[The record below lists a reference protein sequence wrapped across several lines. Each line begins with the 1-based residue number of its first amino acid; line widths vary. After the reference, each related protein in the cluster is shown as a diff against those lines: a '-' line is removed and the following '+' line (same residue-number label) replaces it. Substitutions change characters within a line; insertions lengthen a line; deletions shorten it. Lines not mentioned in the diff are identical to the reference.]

1 MFDFSDKGWVEFQDH
16 VRSQARELGTPAFGT
31 FELTPLCNFAC
42 KMCYVR
48 LDPKRMRELGRLRTV
63 DEWIDMARQALDAGT
78 VGITL
83 TGGEVLT
90 RPDFAE
96 IYEGI
101 VDQGGLVSV
110 LSNGSLVD
118 GSIVRLFS
126 TRPPAHLR
134 FTLYGASNET
144 YELLCGVDNGFDRVM
159 SGLRMLQDA
168 GIRFSLAFT
177 ETSINIQDFDGVC
190 AIAQDFDVPIVFGT
204 GLVPGVRGA
213 VNSVDNLRVEK
224 PKVLRP
230 NVSFGTNRTGGDRED
245 RLPAMHPFARCR
257 SYRNSFWI
265 DWNGDMEMCSFMSSC
280 KAKPFEDGFA
290 LAWRQLLEYLDGI
303 RSPSECADCNHRYL
317 CAACPGVLEAETGSP
332 ECVCD
337 RMCSAARTLAQEV
350 GRLKKGVE
358 EHEKGIHGSYHE
370 NLCD

>member
-48 LDPKRMRELGRLRTV
+48 LDPERMRELGRLRTA
-63 DEWIDMARQALDAGT
+63 DEWIDMARQALSAGA

-101 VDQGGLVSV
+101 VDQGAVVSV
-110 LSNGSLVD
+110 LSNGSLID
-118 GSIVRLFS
+118 GDIVGLFRE
-126 TRPPAHLR
+126 RPPAHMR

-144 YELLCGVDNGFDRVM
+144 YERLCGAADGFDRVM
-159 SGLRMLQDA
+159 EGLRALKDA
-168 GIRFSLAFT
+168 GIGFSLSCT
-177 ETSINIQDFDGVC
+177 ETKLNIDDFEAVC
-190 AIAQDFDVPIVFGT
+190 QLADELDVSLVAGT
-204 GLVPGVRGA
+204 ELVAGVRGA
-213 VNSVDNLRVEK
+213 TNASDDLRVDV
-224 PKVLRP
+224 PKVPARAKGRKVGEGAP
-230 NVSFGTNRTGGDRED
+230 RSSHVGG
-245 RLPAMHPFARCR
+245 LPASHPFARCR

-280 KAKPFEDGFA
+280 KAHPFEVGFSS
-290 LAWRQLLEYLDGI
+290 AWDRLLDYLDGI
-303 RSPSECADCNHRYL
+303 KLPELCGGCHARYV
-317 CAACPGVLEAETGSP
+317 CFACPGVLEAETGSP
-332 ECVCD
+332 EQICD
-337 RMCSAARTLAQEV
+337 RICMKARRYARLAEQ
-350 GRLKKGVE
+350 RMKGGVDD
-358 EHEKGIHGSYHE
+358 EKDLYGSRDE
-370 NLCD
+370 NL